1 MQLIKVAPLYCC
13 TETEIYSIFRQTSTR
28 MKNHILVAS
37 FAILCLFA
45 KKSVAQTASNEPAAK
60 LNHIAIYVSDLDK
73 SANFYQSLLNLVKM
87 EEPFHDGKHVW
98 FTLGA
103 AGQMHLIKGAQAKLN
118 YPKDEHLCF
127 SVASITKFID
137 KLDQSKVEYSNWPG
151 TAKAPTVRVDGV
163 KQVYFQD
170 PDGHWIEVNDAP

>member
-1 MQLIKVAPLYCC
+1 MRRKFLIIA
-13 TETEIYSIFRQTSTR
+13 
-28 MKNHILVAS
+28 
-37 FAILCLFA
+37 FAVSCLFCKMTKA
-45 KKSVAQTASNEPAAK
+45 QSVSNEPVAK
-60 LNHIAIYVSDLDK
+60 LNHIAIYVSNLDR
-73 SANFYQSLLNLVKM
+73 SAKFYQSLLNLVKM
-87 EEPFHDGKHVW
+87 QEPFHDGKHVW

-103 AGQMHLIKGAQAKLN
+103 AGQMHLIKGAQTKLN

-127 SVASITKFID
+127 SVPSITNFIV
-137 KLDQSKVEYSNWPG
+137 KLDQNKVEYSNWPG

>member
-1 MQLIKVAPLYCC
+1 M
-13 TETEIYSIFRQTSTR
+13 
-28 MKNHILVAS
+28 
-37 FAILCLFA
+37 
-45 KKSVAQTASNEPAAK
+45 KKSVLLIAFAICTLFAIMTKAQTVSNEPSAK

-87 EEPFHDGKHVW
+87 EEPFKDGKHVW

-103 AGQMHLIKGAQAKLN
+103 AGQMHLIKGAQTKLN

-127 SVASITKFID
+127 SVPSVSKFIAR
-137 KLDQSKVEYSNWPG
+137 LDQNKIEYSNWPG

-170 PDGHWIEVNDAP
+170 PDGHWIEVNDAH